1 MTVITETLMVLE
13 QFNSSSFFLDVVPG
27 DVSFMGQET
36 KSLDVMTGKSLPAS
50 NDQPIPP
57 HDVSTDPLE
66 ESTVTHETSTITHE
80 GSTTTNEVSTLTYE
94 ESTLNEQSTTYEHS
108 ITSPELSGSEVRQTG
123 ETVNLSQSTPK
134 QTSSMDVEA
143 VNKDSVQIVSQEQG
157 TVVFTVEDDHTDG
170 RHPNSSDDVPN
181 ISDDIPSISGRV
193 LKTFDFK
200 PSTSD
205 DVPNTSDNISN
216 TSDDVMTTS
225 DVPNISDRLPSTSN
239 DVPEILIT
247 AADSDDALVDSN
259 ECGSTSNGQE
269 ISVSGNNEVVEENSN
284 VENSEIDY
292 KRRSST
298 DSDPSVVDSK
308 I

>member
-1 MTVITETLMVLE
+1 
-13 QFNSSSFFLDVVPG
+13 
-27 DVSFMGQET
+27 MGQET

-57 HDVSTDPLE
+57 HDVSTDTLE

-108 ITSPELSGSEVRQTG
+108 ITSPELSGSEVRQTS

-134 QTSSMDVEA
+134 QTSSMGVEG

-157 TVVFTVEDDHTDG
+157 TVVFPVEDDHTDG

-181 ISDDIPSISGRV
+181 ISDDIPSTSGRV

-292 KRRSST
+292 KRQSST

>member
-57 HDVSTDPLE
+57 HDVSTDTLE

-134 QTSSMDVEA
+134 QTSSMGL
-143 VNKDSVQIVSQEQG
+143 SSSIVSQEQG

-181 ISDDIPSISGRV
+181 ISDDIPSTSGRV
-193 LKTFDFK
+193 SKTFDFK